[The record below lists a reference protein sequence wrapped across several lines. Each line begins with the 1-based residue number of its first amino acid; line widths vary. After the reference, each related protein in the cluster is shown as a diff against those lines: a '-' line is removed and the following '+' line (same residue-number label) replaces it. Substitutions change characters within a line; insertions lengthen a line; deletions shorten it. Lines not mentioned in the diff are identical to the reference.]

1 MIELYHGFKLRVLNG
16 RTEGDRLGNFTCLTP
31 NGVSEELLTE
41 IMGFV
46 VSPIM
51 GWSSHCLIS
60 FVLKS
65 GVHVKPK
72 KSPSQLHPLPVSFK
86 WNNIFKTKFLDELSS
101 QQVVDRLN
109 KFSSACLKD
118 FFYDVDDA
126 VKDLSDVV
134 FSVAEATLSVKS
146 GLPVL
151 KNPKIPGKRKT
162 SGFINLVSNLKEKYC
177 ALEN

>member
-1 MIELYHGFKLRVLNG
+1 
-16 RTEGDRLGNFTCLTP
+16 
-31 NGVSEELLTE
+31 
-41 IMGFV
+41 MGFV
-46 VSPIM
+46 VSPLTD
-51 GWSSHCLIS
+51 WSCHCLIS

-65 GVHVKPK
+65 GVRVKPK

-134 FSVAEATLSVKS
+134 FSVAEATLPVKS

-151 KNPKIPGKRKT
+151 KDPKIPGKGKT
-162 SGFINLVSNLKEKYC
+162 SGLINLVSNLKEKNC
-177 ALEN
+177 ALENCFRNFPLIPLCDVHFL

>member
-1 MIELYHGFKLRVLNG
+1 M
-16 RTEGDRLGNFTCLTP
+16 
-31 NGVSEELLTE
+31 
-41 IMGFV
+41 
-46 VSPIM
+46 
-51 GWSSHCLIS
+51 
-60 FVLKS
+60 
-65 GVHVKPK
+65 KPK

-101 QQVVDRLN
+101 QQVVDCLN
-109 KFSSACLKD
+109 KFSNACLKD
-118 FFYDVDDA
+118 FSYDVDHA

-151 KNPKIPGKRKT
+151 KNPKIPGKGKT